1 MKAYYDLDKQ
11 VGIDNTVLNSMLSN
25 CVLFF
30 LQQPLFLC
38 LSGFSSLW
46 NPKWAI
52 SWLKRLFGPKNR
64 IKSRSCYS
72 WSEFCHWLQK
82 CYNFPL
88 WNLNSLPG
96 ESCVCFPWIPNSV
109 SSEILSIRECC
120 RKSTGEEMEHLVL
133 AETHLSGRLKW
144 KAKFRE

>member
-1 MKAYYDLDKQ
+1 
-11 VGIDNTVLNSMLSN
+11 MLSN
-25 CVLFF
+25 CALFF
-30 LQQPLFLC
+30 SATAIISLFVRFFFTVKSKVGNLMTEA
-38 LSGFSSLW
+38 LI
-46 NPKWAI
+46 WAQK
-52 SWLKRLFGPKNR
+52 LR